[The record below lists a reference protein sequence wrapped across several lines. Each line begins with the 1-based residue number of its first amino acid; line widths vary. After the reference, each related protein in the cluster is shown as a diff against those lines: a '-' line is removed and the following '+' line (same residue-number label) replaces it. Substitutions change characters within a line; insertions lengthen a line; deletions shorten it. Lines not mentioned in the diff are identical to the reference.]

1 MKARAVVEA
10 RVGADRMVEATLSAL
25 RADGDLLSAAE
36 QAALQSL
43 MDTVRRVAPVSEDA
57 AEIEAA
63 TQALAKGTEAFAAM
77 RMNRGISR
85 ALAGT
90 RIDSL

>member
-10 RVGADRMVEATLSAL
+10 RVDADRMVEATLSAL

-36 QAALQSL
+36 QAALQGL

-57 AEIEAA
+57 AEIEAV
-63 TQALAKGTEAFAAM
+63 TQALAKVP
-77 RMNRGISR
+77 SR
-85 ALAGT
+85 LRRCA
-90 RIDSL
+90 

>member
-1 MKARAVVEA
+1 
-10 RVGADRMVEATLSAL
+10 
-25 RADGDLLSAAE
+25 
-36 QAALQSL
+36 

-57 AEIEAA
+57 AEIEAV
-63 TQALAKGTEAFAAM
+63 TQALAKGTEPFAAM